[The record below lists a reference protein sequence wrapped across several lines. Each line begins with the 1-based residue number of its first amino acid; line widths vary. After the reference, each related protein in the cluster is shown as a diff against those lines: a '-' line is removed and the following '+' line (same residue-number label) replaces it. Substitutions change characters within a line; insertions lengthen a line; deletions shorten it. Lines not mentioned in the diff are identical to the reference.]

1 MKDACRYAER
11 PFSLLARYIM
21 VRPVA
26 HAAIVMAV
34 LGAVGCSVGAQYGV
48 KVLVD
53 TLSGG
58 VYADDNIRNAWLGV
72 VPIAT
77 LISSS
82 QGKQRSPILR
92 QMRNG
97 VCIKSLTGHRSS
109 RRHHCGGESA
119 ARFSLPLTQV
129 I

>member
-72 VPIAT
+72 VLLAT
-77 LISSS
+77 LIAADNLLWRVASW
-82 QGKQRSPILR
+82 IA
-92 QMRNG
+92 
-97 VCIKSLTGHRSS
+97 SLTLCFCLG
-109 RRHHCGGESA
+109 
-119 ARFSLPLTQV
+119 
-129 I
+129 

>member
-1 MKDACRYAER
+1 
-11 PFSLLARYIM
+11 M

-72 VPIAT
+72 VLLAT
-77 LISSS
+77 LIAADNLLWRVASW
-82 QGKQRSPILR
+82 IA
-92 QMRNG
+92 
-97 VCIKSLTGHRSS
+97 SLTFVSVRVICAAIYFAITGHAPGCFAERILG
-109 RRHHCGGESA
+109 R
-119 ARFSLPLTQV
+119 
-129 I
+129 

>member
-1 MKDACRYAER
+1 MSNPGGARLLELVRVQLRAPSRVVQLADAHPTEVSNHMKDACRYAER

-58 VYADDNIRNAWLGV
+58 AYETTISVMLGLAWYC
-72 VPIAT
+72 
-77 LISSS
+77 S
-82 QGKQRSPILR
+82 Q
-92 QMRNG
+92 
-97 VCIKSLTGHRSS
+97 H
-109 RRHHCGGESA
+109 
-119 ARFSLPLTQV
+119 
-129 I
+129 

>member
-1 MKDACRYAER
+1 
-11 PFSLLARYIM
+11 M

-72 VPIAT
+72 VLLAT
-77 LISSS
+77 LIAADNLLWRVASWIA
-82 QGKQRSPILR
+82 SPTF
-92 QMRNG
+92 
-97 VCIKSLTGHRSS
+97 VSV
-109 RRHHCGGESA
+109 SA
-119 ARFSLPLTQV
+119 ICAAIYFAISPDTRPVTLPSGCLGR
-129 I
+129 